1 MKSQLSIYLGFSH
14 DLLLYMILKIR
25 KLTKITSEQIIFF
38 YAIPLW
44 NGVGRNIALLNPIG
58 LKYRDIW
65 FM

>member
-1 MKSQLSIYLGFSH
+1 MKSSLSIYLGFSR

-25 KLTKITSEQIIFF
+25 KLTKITSERIIFF
-38 YAIPLW
+38 NAIPLW